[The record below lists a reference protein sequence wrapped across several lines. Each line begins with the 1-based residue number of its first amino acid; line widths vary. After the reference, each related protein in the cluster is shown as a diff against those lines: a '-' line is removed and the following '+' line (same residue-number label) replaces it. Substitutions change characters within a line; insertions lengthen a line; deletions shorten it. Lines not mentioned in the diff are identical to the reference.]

1 MDEFSVL
8 KNSSGVGR
16 RLNDLHVSIYNLL
29 QQWDNEN
36 QNCCELL
43 ERICQCRIQM
53 IDRMKVN
60 GKADNEADLHRQ
72 MFITD
77 VILRNSELLCTSI
90 EKFDSF
96 LFRLRK
102 IGPKLA
108 ALNDLIS
115 STLSDDTS
123 TSPDDP
129 HQLLQFR
136 AKELLDLFPIVLEM
150 YEQELSFKRDSVV
163 DLAVFDDK
171 DLFTAI
177 ISAWKHGIYIE
188 PAIVSLLYPF

>member
-16 RLNDLHVSIYNLL
+16 RLNDLHVSIFNLL

-53 IDRMKVN
+53 MDRIKAN
-60 GKADNEADLHRQ
+60 RKADNEADLHRQ

-90 EKFDSF
+90 AKFDSF
-96 LFRLRK
+96 WLRLRK
-102 IGPKLA
+102 FGPKLA
-108 ALNDLIS
+108 ALHDLIS
-115 STLSDDTS
+115 STSSDDTS
-123 TSPDDP
+123 ASPDDA